1 MDKLS
6 TGGAPW
12 GMSSLP
18 GTSEDTPLE
27 EDGLPEDEAD
37 VADPVDSHSKESV
50 PESPRLLEMYS
61 LFFGTNRTDP
71 ATIEDG

>member
-1 MDKLS
+1 
-6 TGGAPW
+6 
-12 GMSSLP
+12 MSSLP

-50 PESPRLLEMYS
+50 PESPRLLEM
-61 LFFGTNRTDP
+61 
-71 ATIEDG
+71 